1 MTRGEFAGPVKRYRR
16 SVIAA
21 VAAGLCLAGC
31 SAGDVEFQGKLFEL
45 AGLNNVGKKGEA
57 PEISERTGLVVP
69 PDLSKLP
76 DPDKPAVVNH
86 SEAALDLI
94 NDPDRARVVDEA
106 ELQRQQEVACK
117 EYELAK
123 MRGESE
129 ADLIS
134 GPLGPCRKSVL
145 TNVGGWMNS
154 K

>member
-1 MTRGEFAGPVKRYRR
+1 MPTGEIAGPVIELRR
-16 SVIAA
+16 SLIAA
-21 VAAGLCLAGC
+21 VAGLCLAGC

-45 AGLNNVGKKGEA
+45 AGLNNIGKKGDA

-76 DPDKPAVVNH
+76 DPDKPAVINH
-86 SEAALDLI
+86 SETALDLI

-106 ELQRQQEVACK
+106 ELQRRQEVACK
-117 EYELAK
+117 DYEFAK
-123 MRGESE
+123 MRGDESGALTME
-129 ADLIS
+129 
-134 GPLGPCRKSVL
+134 GPLGPCRKSAL